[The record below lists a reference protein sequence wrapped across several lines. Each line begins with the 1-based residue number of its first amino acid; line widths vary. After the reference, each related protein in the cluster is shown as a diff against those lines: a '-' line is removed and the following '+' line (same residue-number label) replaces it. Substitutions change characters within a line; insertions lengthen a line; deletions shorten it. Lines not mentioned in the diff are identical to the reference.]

1 MAGDERLGVPAVGR
15 PLNVIVDYA
24 GPNVAKAMHVGHLRA
39 TIIGDTIKRLFCFAG
54 HEVLGDAHF
63 GDWGLQMGMLIVAT
77 RRRHPDLAHFDG
89 DYEGPY
95 EEPLAITLAD
105 LQEWYP
111 DMAREVA
118 EDEEVA
124 AEARRATTDLQSGR
138 PGYVAL
144 WEHFV
149 RVSRASQ
156 EQDFSDL
163 GVEFDLW
170 YGESTVRD
178 MLRPLVDDTL
188 ARGIAVRSEGAVVID
203 VSRPDDKAEI
213 TPLVLETSHGA
224 FLYGTTDVATI
235 QLRVSELGA
244 DLILYVVDSR
254 QSYHLE
260 QVFRA
265 ARRAGLS
272 GGAAMEHIGFGTMN
286 GPDGTPFKTRE
297 GGVLRLGDL
306 IEMVTNAAA
315 ARLEESDLAALYPG
329 AEQAVIARQVGI
341 AALKFGDLVN
351 NRTSNY
357 VFDVRR
363 FTALE
368 GKTGP
373 YLQMAAVRMDSIL
386 ARAAR
391 RGLAPGAILAPHHE
405 TETRLLLRL
414 LQLPEVID
422 RAMDLRAPNHLAEFR
437 LRGCRRLQSFLRG
450 LPHPD
455 RARPRSAVLVV
466 GDGPDLPPGAG
477 GPARPAGYRGS
488 GSHVGA
494 AQPLRYSRMTR
505 SIQGAVEQGRNVG
518 GDPRVAG
525 CPVLEGRPGQRQGD
539 QTRRPGPAAHHDP
552 DRPARGR
559 TIRRSGPGSRS
570 PGLPAGR
577 SPRCRSEWPAPRSP
591 ASPTARPP
599 PASRRARV
607 PTRWPSLQP
616 PRRASTPLPRPPG
629 FRTRTVPGRG

>member
-1 MAGDERLGVPAVGR
+1 MSLLSDLTRIVAAGFESAGLDASFGAVQVSDRPDLGQFQCNGALAAARSAARDPRAIAAQVVTQIEGDRRLASVSTAGPGFINLTVTGRTLAGYVDAMAGDGRLGVPAVGI

-39 TIIGDTIKRLFCFAG
+39 TIIGDTIKRLFRFAG

-89 DYEGPY
+89 TYEGPY
-95 EEPLAITLAD
+95 EESLSITLAD

-111 DMAREVA
+111 DMARQVA

-178 MLRPLVDDTL
+178 LLRPLVDETL
-188 ARGIAVRSEGAVVID
+188 ARGIAVRSAGAVVIE

-235 QLRVSELGA
+235 QMRVSELGA

-286 GPDGTPFKTRE
+286 GRDGTPFKTRE

-306 IEMVTNAAA
+306 IDMVTNAAA

-329 AEQAVIARQVGI
+329 AERAVIARQVGI

-391 RGLAPGAILAPHHE
+391 RGLAPGAILAPYHE

-422 RAMDLRAPNHLAEFR
+422 RAMDLRAPNHLAEFAYEVAADFSR
-437 LRGCRRLQSFLRG
+437 FYEACHILTEPDPGLQSSWLGRV
-450 LPHPD
+450 
-455 RARPRSAVLVV
+455 RTSRRVLELLL
-466 GDGPDLPPGAG
+466 DLLGIEV
-477 GPARPAGYRGS
+477 PAR
-488 GSHVGA
+488 
-494 AQPLRYSRMTR
+494 M
-505 SIQGAVEQGRNVG
+505 
-518 GDPRVAG
+518 
-525 CPVLEGRPGQRQGD
+525 
-539 QTRRPGPAAHHDP
+539 
-552 DRPARGR
+552 
-559 TIRRSGPGSRS
+559 
-570 PGLPAGR
+570 
-577 SPRCRSEWPAPRSP
+577 
-591 ASPTARPP
+591 
-599 PASRRARV
+599 
-607 PTRWPSLQP
+607 
-616 PRRASTPLPRPPG
+616 
-629 FRTRTVPGRG
+629 

>member
-1 MAGDERLGVPAVGR
+1 MSLLSDLTTIVAAGFETAGLDASFGAVQVSDRPDLGQFQCNGALAAARSAGRNPRDIARQVVTQIESDHKLASVSIAGPGFINLTVTDRTLADCMDAMAGDVRLGVSPVEQ
-15 PLNVIVDYA
+15 PLSVIVDYA

-39 TIIGDTIKRLFCFAG
+39 TIIGDTLKRLFRFAG
-54 HEVLGDAHF
+54 HGVLGDVHF

-77 RRRHPDLAHFDG
+77 RQRHPDLAHFDG
-89 DYEGPY
+89 SYEGPY
-95 EEPLAITLAD
+95 EEPLDVTLAD

-111 DMAREVA
+111 EMAREVA
-118 EDEEVA
+118 RDEDVA

-156 EQDFSDL
+156 ERDFSDL

-178 MLRPLVDDTL
+178 LLRPLVDDAL
-188 ARGIAVRSEGAVVID
+188 ARGIAVRSDGAVVIE
-203 VSRPDDKAEI
+203 VSRPGDKAEI

-235 QLRVSELGA
+235 QMRVADLKA

-272 GGAAMEHIGFGTMN
+272 GRAVMEHIGFGTMN
-286 GPDGTPFKTRE
+286 GRDGTPFKTRE

-306 IEMVTNAAA
+306 IEMVTDAAA
-315 ARLEESDLAALYPG
+315 TRLDESDLAAGYSR
-329 AEQAVIARQVGI
+329 AERAVIARQVGI

-357 VFDVRR
+357 VFDLRR

-386 ARAAR
+386 ARASH
-391 RGLAPGAILAPHHE
+391 RGLAPGAVLPPHHE
-405 TETRLLLRL
+405 TDTRLVLRL

-422 RAMDLRAPNHLAEFR
+422 RAMELRAPNHLAEFAYEVAADFSR
-437 LRGCRRLQSFLRG
+437 FYEACHILTEPDPGQQASWLETVRTARRTLEL
-450 LPHPD
+450 L
-455 RARPRSAVLVV
+455 L
-466 GDGPDLPPGAG
+466 DLLGIEV
-477 GPARPAGYRGS
+477 PAR
-488 GSHVGA
+488 
-494 AQPLRYSRMTR
+494 M
-505 SIQGAVEQGRNVG
+505 
-518 GDPRVAG
+518 
-525 CPVLEGRPGQRQGD
+525 
-539 QTRRPGPAAHHDP
+539 
-552 DRPARGR
+552 
-559 TIRRSGPGSRS
+559 
-570 PGLPAGR
+570 
-577 SPRCRSEWPAPRSP
+577 
-591 ASPTARPP
+591 
-599 PASRRARV
+599 
-607 PTRWPSLQP
+607 
-616 PRRASTPLPRPPG
+616 
-629 FRTRTVPGRG
+629 